1 MFFIS
6 SKWFTF
12 VIVMNRRKFCKI
24 ASLALGAVGLDALP
38 AIASGKDGVGEMSV
52 ASRRLTAR
60 CRVTV
65 LRRECHIDLQSLFL
79 DDPDSGPCPLL
90 RSGEEFNLAANDVC
104 PREFCPRLWS
114 LICQEINDSVDC
126 NEGRDKAV
134 RIVSCP
140 DGTRPVI
147 VRVDRIG

>member
-1 MFFIS
+1 
-6 SKWFTF
+6 
-12 VIVMNRRKFCKI
+12 MNRRKFCKI
-24 ASLALGAVGLDALP
+24 ASLALGAVVLDALP

-52 ASRRLTAR
+52 SSRRLTTR

-79 DDPDSGPCPLL
+79 DDPDSGPCSLL

-114 LICQEINDSVDC
+114 LICQEFNDSVYC
-126 NEGRDKAV
+126 NVGRNGAV
-134 RIVSCP
+134 KIISCP

-147 VRVDRIG
+147 VRVDIIV

>member
-1 MFFIS
+1 
-6 SKWFTF
+6 
-12 VIVMNRRKFCKI
+12 MNRRNFCKI
-24 ASLALGAVGLDALP
+24 ASLALGVVGLDALP
-38 AIASGKDGVGEMSV
+38 AIASGKDGVGEMSE
-52 ASRRLTAR
+52 ASCRLTAC

-65 LRRECHIDLQSLFL
+65 LRRECHVDLQSLFL

-90 RSGEEFNLAANDVC
+90 RSGDEFIFAANEVC

-114 LICQEINDSVDC
+114 LICKEINYSVDC
-126 NEGRDKAV
+126 NERRDGAV
-134 RIVSCP
+134 MIISCP